1 MNLIEEALTGHWGPK
16 CSEYE
21 EGCIVC
27 DAWREYE
34 NLATYGETL
43 TKEAQKS
50 FTDVN
55 KDGKFVPPRS
65 LSIAEESI
73 RNRVGKLMEEK
84 DICTLYGKNLN
95 AS

>member
-1 MNLIEEALTGHWGPK
+1 MNLIERALTGHWGPK

-34 NLATYGETL
+34 NLLMDNKVANEI
-43 TKEAQKS
+43 AQKA
-50 FTDVN
+50 FTEVN
-55 KDGKFVPPRS
+55 KDGKFVPPIS
-65 LSIAEESI
+65 LSIAEASI
-73 RNRVGKLMEEK
+73 RNRVGKLIEEK
-84 DICTLYGKNLN
+84 DICTINGKNLN

>member
-1 MNLIEEALTGHWGPK
+1 MNLIEQAIEGHWGPK

-43 TKEAQKS
+43 KKVERVDNNMLIEDLLRHPV
-50 FTDVN
+50 DVSIR
-55 KDGKFVPPRS
+55 KAVGR
-65 LSIAEESI
+65 LIAE
-73 RNRVGKLMEEK
+73 GKIHDVDNK
-84 DICTLYGKNLN
+84 
-95 AS
+95 SR

>member
-1 MNLIEEALTGHWGPK
+1 MNLIEQALTEHWGPK

-43 TKEAQKS
+43 RNA
-50 FTDVN
+50 
-55 KDGKFVPPRS
+55 PP
-65 LSIAEESI
+65 LDPAI
-73 RNRVGKLMEEK
+73 RQAIGKLIEEK
-84 DICTLYGKNLN
+84 DICTISGKNLN

>member
-1 MNLIEEALTGHWGPK
+1 MNLIEQALTGYWGPK

-34 NLATYGETL
+34 NLATYGETFS
-43 TKEAQKS
+43 KGAQRA
-50 FTDVN
+50 FTEVN
-55 KDGKFVPPRS
+55 KDGKFVAPIS
-65 LSIAEESI
+65 LSRAEESI
-73 RNRVGKLMEEK
+73 RKAVGRLMKEK

>member
-21 EGCIVC
+21 EGCVVC

-43 TKEAQKS
+43 TKVAQVDNNM
-50 FTDVN
+50 FIEELMRTPIDV
-55 KDGKFVPPRS
+55 
-65 LSIAEESI
+65 AI
-73 RNRVGKLMEEK
+73 RNAVSKLIVEGKIHDVDNK
-84 DICTLYGKNLN
+84 SK
-95 AS
+95 

>member
-43 TKEAQKS
+43 NKAENLTNVREGETK
-50 FTDVN
+50 
-55 KDGKFVPPRS
+55 
-65 LSIAEESI
+65 
-73 RNRVGKLMEEK
+73 
-84 DICTLYGKNLN
+84 
-95 AS
+95 

>member
-1 MNLIEEALTGHWGPK
+1 MNLVEEALTGHWGPK

-43 TKEAQKS
+43 NKAENLTNVREGETK
-50 FTDVN
+50 
-55 KDGKFVPPRS
+55 
-65 LSIAEESI
+65 
-73 RNRVGKLMEEK
+73 
-84 DICTLYGKNLN
+84 
-95 AS
+95 

>member
-27 DAWREYE
+27 AAWREYE
-34 NLATYGETL
+34 NLVMDNTIANEM
-43 TKEAQKS
+43 AQKS

-55 KDGKFVPPRS
+55 KNGKFMPPRS

-73 RNRVGKLMEEK
+73 RNRVGKLMKEK
-84 DICTLYGKNLN
+84 DPCTLYGKNLN

>member
-1 MNLIEEALTGHWGPK
+1 MNLVEEALTGHWGPK

-43 TKEAQKS
+43 TKEAQKA
-50 FTDVN
+50 FTEVN

-65 LSIAEESI
+65 LAYLKGERE
-73 RNRVGKLMEEK
+73 
-84 DICTLYGKNLN
+84 
-95 AS
+95 

>member
-27 DAWREYE
+27 DAWRQYE
-34 NLATYGETL
+34 NLL
-43 TKEAQKS
+43 TDIKVEA
-50 FTDVN
+50 
-55 KDGKFVPPRS
+55 
-65 LSIAEESI
+65 SI
-73 RNRVGKLMEEK
+73 RRAVGKLIQEK
-84 DICTLYGKNLN
+84 DICTVTGKNLN

>member
-34 NLATYGETL
+34 NLVIDNTIANEI
-43 TKEAQKS
+43 AQKA
-50 FTDVN
+50 FTEVN
-55 KDGKFVPPRS
+55 KDGKFVAPIS
-65 LSIAEESI
+65 LSRAEEYI

-84 DICTLYGKNLN
+84 DICILNGKL
-95 AS
+95 

>member
-43 TKEAQKS
+43 TKVAQKA

-55 KDGKFVPPRS
+55 KDGKFIPPRS

-73 RNRVGKLMEEK
+73 RKAVGRLMKE
-84 DICTLYGKNLN
+84 GKIHDVDNK
-95 AS
+95 SR

>member
-1 MNLIEEALTGHWGPK
+1 MNLVEEALTGHWGPK

-43 TKEAQKS
+43 RNA
-50 FTDVN
+50 
-55 KDGKFVPPRS
+55 PPLDS
-65 LSIAEESI
+65 AI
-73 RNRVGKLMEEK
+73 RQAIGKLIEEK
-84 DICTLYGKNLN
+84 DICTISGKNLS

>member
-1 MNLIEEALTGHWGPK
+1 MNLIEQALTEHWGPK

-43 TKEAQKS
+43 RNA
-50 FTDVN
+50 
-55 KDGKFVPPRS
+55 PP
-65 LSIAEESI
+65 LDPAI
-73 RNRVGKLMEEK
+73 RQAIGKLIEEK
-84 DICTLYGKNLN
+84 DVCTISGKNLN

>member
-27 DAWREYE
+27 DAWRQYD
-34 NLATYGETL
+34 NLL
-43 TKEAQKS
+43 TDIKVEA
-50 FTDVN
+50 
-55 KDGKFVPPRS
+55 
-65 LSIAEESI
+65 SI
-73 RNRVGKLMEEK
+73 RRAVGKLIQEK
-84 DICTLYGKNLN
+84 DICTVTGKNLN

>member
-1 MNLIEEALTGHWGPK
+1 MNLIEQAIESYWGER
-16 CSEYE
+16 CSHYE
-21 EGCIVC
+21 KGCVVC
-27 DAWREYE
+27 EAWRAYD
-34 NLATYGETL
+34 NLVMDNKIANEI
-43 TKEAQKS
+43 AQKA
-50 FTDVN
+50 FTEVN

>member
-1 MNLIEEALTGHWGPK
+1 MNLVEEALTGHWGPK

-34 NLATYGETL
+34 NLL
-43 TKEAQKS
+43 TDIKVEA
-50 FTDVN
+50 
-55 KDGKFVPPRS
+55 
-65 LSIAEESI
+65 SI
-73 RNRVGKLMEEK
+73 RRAVGKLIQEK
-84 DICTLYGKNLN
+84 DICTVTGKNLN

>member
-43 TKEAQKS
+43 RNA
-50 FTDVN
+50 
-55 KDGKFVPPRS
+55 PP
-65 LSIAEESI
+65 LDPAI
-73 RNRVGKLMEEK
+73 RQAIGKLIEEK
-84 DICTLYGKNLN
+84 DICTISGKNLN